1 MKMKIYVVIL
11 LAIMSFL
18 LVSATGGQSQDEAIL
33 RKRAGAYADAFN
45 RQDVDTLTKF
55 YADDVVYRGIF
66 TGTTLEGKEAIA
78 NGLQALF
85 QSGKKPR
92 LELQVESITFPDKDQ
107 AVERGIAVLTSPDG
121 QRFES
126 DYNVFYAKKEGG
138 WLITR
143 VSDAE
148 RPSSQYEH
156 LKGLEWLV
164 GNWIDEDDEAAIEM
178 TTDWDR
184 QKNFLVQQFRVL
196 AEDRLQLEVRQRIA
210 WDPIQKN
217 IRSWIF
223 DSDGG
228 FGEGS
233 WVKKGDSW
241 VVNQVFT
248 LADGS
253 KASAVNIYSKIG
265 KDSYTWTSTGREVG
279 GEILPDVGPIEIV
292 RKNG

>member
-1 MKMKIYVVIL
+1 MKIKIYAVTL
-11 LAIMSFL
+11 LAI
-18 LVSATGGQSQDEAIL
+18 VSYLPISASGDQPQEEAVL

-66 TGTTLEGKEAIA
+66 TGLILEGKEAIA
-78 NGLQALF
+78 KGLQALF
-85 QSGKKPR
+85 QSGKKPH

-107 AVERGIAVLTSPDG
+107 AVERGIALLTSPEG

-126 DYNVFYAKKEGG
+126 EYNVFYAKKDGG
-138 WLITR
+138 WQITR

-148 RPSSQYEH
+148 RPLSQYEH
-156 LKGLEWLV
+156 LKELEWLV
-164 GNWIDEDDEAAIEM
+164 GDWIDEDDEASIEI
-178 TTDWDR
+178 TTHWDR
-184 QKNFLVQQFRVL
+184 QKNFLVQEFRVI

-217 IRSWIF
+217 IRSWMF

-228 FGEGS
+228 FGEGT
-233 WVKKGDSW
+233 WAQKGDAW
-241 VVNQVFT
+241 AVNQVFT
-248 LADGS
+248 LPDGS
-253 KASAVNIYSKIG
+253 KASAVNIYSKTG

-279 GEILPDVGPIEIV
+279 GEILPDLGPIEIV